1 MDRCGA
7 IVSHKFWTAA
17 ARALVDI
24 EELSAEDIATKA
36 MKIASS
42 MCVYTNDNY
51 RMEILEFA
59 EKEDEKK
66 E

>member
-1 MDRCGA
+1 
-7 IVSHKFWTAA
+7 
-17 ARALVDI
+17 VDI